1 MIEELNLKG
10 RELFV
15 YAYLY
20 SWSGKDIFLKDW
32 QIASMLGMSKSVLSR
47 TIKSLREKGFV
58 DEKSTTL
65 LTKSQQKSCQKVNK
79 KLTKSQQKVDKKST
93 RRCQKVNDTIHI
105 QDTIQN
111 NTSSNAPAPE
121 RTHEYIITGIVD
133 FYAERGQTYMPNW
146 STMTTA
152 AAELDAKMVFLAKNK
167 KIAPAAD
174 SLATLWTDFLDAAY
188 AHADEWQRNHFTL
201 DTLNS
206 QFQVFINQITNGRQH
221 INGSGGVSDDYI
233 ADAIRTAFGCAG
245 SGAD

>member
-79 KLTKSQQKVDKKST
+79 KLTKSQHGVAKKST
-93 RRCQKVNDTIHI
+93 I
-105 QDTIQN
+105 QYIYKIQYKTIQAAMRPRP
-111 NTSSNAPAPE
+111 SA
-121 RTHEYIITGIVD
+121 RTNI
-133 FYAERGQTYMPNW
+133 
-146 STMTTA
+146 
-152 AAELDAKMVFLAKNK
+152 
-167 KIAPAAD
+167 
-174 SLATLWTDFLDAAY
+174 
-188 AHADEWQRNHFTL
+188 
-201 DTLNS
+201 
-206 QFQVFINQITNGRQH
+206 
-221 INGSGGVSDDYI
+221 
-233 ADAIRTAFGCAG
+233 
-245 SGAD
+245 